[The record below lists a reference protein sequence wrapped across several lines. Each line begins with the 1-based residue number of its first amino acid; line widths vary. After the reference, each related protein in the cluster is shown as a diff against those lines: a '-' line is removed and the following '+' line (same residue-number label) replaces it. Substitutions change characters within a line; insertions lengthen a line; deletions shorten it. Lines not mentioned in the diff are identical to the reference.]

1 MSIFDLSRLMGHES
15 INTTSKVYSHLM
27 PEALKRGA
35 ETMTAAMGGLFTIET
50 AKELEAR
57 EWVAIESAG

>member
-1 MSIFDLSRLMGHES
+1 MSIFDLSRLMGHQS

-57 EWVAIESAG
+57 GQLEIDA